1 MEIPNIYFPHLG
13 WAFHLNSVAFTIF
26 GVSVYW
32 YGLIITSGIILG
44 TLLACWIAKKE
55 KLDPN
60 LFMDFALYDILFA
73 LIGARVYFVIF
84 SWSYYSEH
92 PLEIFNI
99 RQGGLA
105 IYGGIIVSIIA
116 ALIYTRYKKISFG
129 HFADVSTYG
138 LILGQAMGRYGNF
151 FNKEVFGGYTDN
163 VLAMAILK
171 SEAKPPLAD
180 SVLAHLQRFDAFGTA
195 EYIQVHPTFF
205 YESTWN
211 FGLLILLLI
220 YRKHRKAYGEIFCLY
235 LIGYGV
241 GRFWIEGIRTD
252 QLLIHQ
258 TQIPI
263 SQVIAICSTIMGIIG
278 IFVCRKRNQIQS
290 K

>member
-44 TLLACWIAKKE
+44 TYLACRIAKKE

-60 LFMDFALYDILFA
+60 LFMDFVLYDILVA

-105 IYGGIIVSIIA
+105 IYGGVIVSIVA
-116 ALIYTRYKKISFG
+116 ALIYTHHKKISFG
-129 HFADVSTYG
+129 HFADVATYG

-180 SVLAHLQRFDAFGTA
+180 SVLAHIQRFDAFGTA

-211 FGLLILLLI
+211 FVLLILLLA
-220 YRKHRKAYGEIFCLY
+220 YRKHRMAYGEIFCLY

-252 QLLIHQ
+252 QLLIPQ

-263 SQVIAICSTIMGIIG
+263 SQVIAICSIILGIIG
-278 IFVCRKRNQIQS
+278 ILVCRKRNQMQ
-290 K
+290 